1 MLESQVRAAVAQAQA
16 AAAAAADEY
25 YSRVFNGQDTGACGF
40 ASVKTY
46 VKGNTAIARALKKHG
61 FSRSYPAGYELYNPS
76 GMRVQSVDVL
86 YAGAVRAAE
95 ILTEQ
100 LGAKFYAVSRLD

>member
-1 MLESQVRAAVAQAQA
+1 MLETQVKTAVAHAYAAAAVA
-16 AAAAAADEY
+16 ADDY
-25 YSRVFNGQDTGACGF
+25 YTKVFNRQDTGACGF

-95 ILTEQ
+95 LLSEQ
-100 LGAKFYAVSRLD
+100 LGVKFYAVSRLD